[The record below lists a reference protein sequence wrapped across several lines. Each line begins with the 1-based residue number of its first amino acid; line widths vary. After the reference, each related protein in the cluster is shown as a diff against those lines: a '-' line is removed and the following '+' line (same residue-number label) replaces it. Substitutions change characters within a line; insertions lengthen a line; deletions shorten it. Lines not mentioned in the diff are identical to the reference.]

1 MSHHQSIHYFNAEA
15 PSEKIRLFLKPVESF
30 ADSFGLKPFR
40 IIVSRNHGS
49 HLFHTIDDD
58 KEPAENWTLIIAVRN
73 QITRSDIDLFV
84 NNVSESKK
92 YFAVSLN
99 KYRKGF
105 EESINKKGDLGENWA
120 ERQARSGLAIL
131 LASALQVNV
140 HTRVLE
146 ITDHAGF
153 DDVFGD
159 LNKAYT
165 AKFSVEVEWIL
176 KNGAFV
182 KNNNNTNTAL
192 VN

>member
-1 MSHHQSIHYFNAEA
+1 MSHHPSIHYSNAEA
-15 PSEKIRLFLKPVESF
+15 PLEKSRLFFKPVESF

-58 KEPAENWTLIIAVRN
+58 KKRAEKWILIFAVRN

-92 YFAVSLN
+92 YLAASLN
-99 KYRKGF
+99 KYRKGC
-105 EESINKKGDLGENWA
+105 EGSINKKGDSGENWA
-120 ERQARSGLAIL
+120 ERQVRSGLAIL

-159 LNKAYT
+159 LSKAYT
-165 AKFSVEVEWIL
+165 AKIF
-176 KNGAFV
+176 G
-182 KNNNNTNTAL
+182 
-192 VN
+192 